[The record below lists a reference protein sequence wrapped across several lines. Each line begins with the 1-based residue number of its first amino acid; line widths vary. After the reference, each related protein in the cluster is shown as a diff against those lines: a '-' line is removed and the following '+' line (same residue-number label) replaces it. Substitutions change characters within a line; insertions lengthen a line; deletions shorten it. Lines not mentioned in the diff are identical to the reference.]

1 MSSSKTTLEEVLSSH
16 QKKQSWVEKYRPK
29 TINDIQHQQEIVSS
43 IKNFMDRD
51 NIPHFL
57 FYGPPGT
64 GKTSTIMAIISELKT
79 QHKVDNILELNASNE
94 RGINTVRTKIKN
106 FAQHSSVAGKIKF
119 IVLDESDT
127 MTNDAQTALRRCM
140 ELYSKHTRFC
150 LLCNYVSRIIDP
162 IISRCV
168 IYRFKPIPSLH
179 METQLQLIANSEKI
193 EIKDESIKQI
203 LHFSNGDLRKA
214 INCLE
219 MSSYFRDFSCYQIPN
234 ITIIKIWKIILS
246 GSFIKLSTSINEILS
261 EGYDYRYLF
270 KDLVDTAVE
279 IGLSD
284 NYLSILIIAVA
295 KAENALIR
303 GSNEMIELTK
313 VIMSLFNMISREKK
327 KITQFI
333 DAKSK

>member
-64 GKTSTIMAIISELKT
+64 GKTSTIMAIISELKV
-79 QHKVDNILELNASNE
+79 QNKVDSILELNASNE

-127 MTNDAQTALRRCM
+127 MTNDA
-140 ELYSKHTRFC
+140 HTRFC

-168 IYRFKPIPSLH
+168 IYRFKPIPNLQ
-179 METQLQLIANSEKI
+179 METQLHLIATSESC
-193 EIKDESIKQI
+193 DTTSDSIKQI

-219 MSSYFRDFSCYQIPN
+219 MASYFKDSSCYQIPDSA
-234 ITIIKIWKIILS
+234 IIKIWKIILS
-246 GSFIKLSTSINEILS
+246 SSFIKLSTSINEILA
-261 EGYDYRYLF
+261 EGYDYRYLL
-270 KDLVDTAVE
+270 KDLVDTAIAIE
-279 IGLSD
+279 LSD
-284 NYLSILIIAVA
+284 NYLSILVIAIA

-313 VIMSLFNMISREKK
+313 VMMSLFNMIPREKK

-333 DAKSK
+333 DKKSK